1 MIVHYTCDIVHSP
14 NSMGISNSH
23 SGSLDVHVCTQTEY
37 YNRVG
42 GRGTHVYLYVMYM
55 YMMYTCCC
63 WPVVPMM
70 RTRSKE
76 RSAAAQWVSTSGQY
90 DAHRGQERMD
100 TTHAMDRMETAHPPG
115 EPLPLPLPLL
125 PVLSFSNFL
134 SVCSACK
141 CMCVCIICLC
151 MFNGNGESIMLGK
164 SRVYVNFQ

>member
-1 MIVHYTCDIVHSP
+1 
-14 NSMGISNSH
+14 MGISNSH
-23 SGSLDVHVCTQTEY
+23 SLDVYMYVHRQNITIEWGD
-37 YNRVG
+37 G
-42 GRGTHVYLYVMYM
+42 GHMYM

-63 WPVVPMM
+63 WPAVPMM

-115 EPLPLPLPLL
+115 EPLSLPLL

-141 CMCVCIICLC
+141 CTCMCAIPILKHHFILRGMGSQMV
-151 MFNGNGESIMLGK
+151 LGK
-164 SRVYVNFQ
+164 SRYVKFQ